1 MFGDYLDNLSTA
13 NKHGKIALL
22 MDNASLHKTPAMM
35 LKMEELE
42 IKCIW
47 SVPFQPDLNPTEACF
62 SKIKNYY
69 KRQKLNKVM
78 NEEELDYK

>member
-1 MFGDYLDNLSTA
+1 
-13 NKHGKIALL
+13 
-22 MDNASLHKTPAMM
+22 

-78 NEEELDYK
+78 NEEELDHK